1 MSKKDYY
8 IVEKNRDK
16 IIKGSHTNFLDPST
30 INKVVA
36 GLKGYDYKVYYP
48 YNDCEKAVIYTKEKP
63 IIKLLEITSFEK
75 LTHREIMGSL
85 YNQNIDSEM
94 FGDIVIFDNHDGDN
108 QKWMLVKVENDHNIS
123 DGKYFLNPKQYS
135 DRVIDIRGGLVATGK
150 LQTYQRKTTDA
161 ENQIFEIKYDSTDG
175 FYNIINA
182 ETGSAFDIKGA
193 GTANSTPVNVFPLHS
208 NCNQD
213 WLFEEDENGY
223 YQIISRCS
231 SRVLDAAPSGNIV
244 IFDNHGG
251 DNQKWM
257 LVKANE

>member
-1 MSKKDYY
+1 MYRY
-8 IVEKNRDK
+8 TPYQPNEGALAAGYGTAYCGAYGNRNFYLYFEDWFGG
-16 IIKGSHTNFLDPST
+16 ITDGVIKE
-30 INKVVA
+30 VVNEA
-36 GLKGYDYKVYYP
+36 ESEFEQPIDDGIYRLYPKVY
-48 YNDCEKAVIYTKEKP
+48 
-63 IIKLLEITSFEK
+63 
-75 LTHREIMGSL
+75 
-85 YNQNIDSEM
+85 
-94 FGDIVIFDNHDGDN
+94 
-108 QKWMLVKVENDHNIS
+108 S
-123 DGKYFLNPKQYS
+123 DK
-135 DRVIDIRGGLVATGK
+135 VIDIKGGLVISGG